1 MLLQNFHHYLRFN
14 NYLKGD
20 FQIYFLTIDFIVP
33 HYICMVLN
41 WEQIFPP
48 GENWQWLETF
58 LMSRGGVCY
67 CYVMVLGQVLL
78 KSILLGT
85 GYPPSPQL
93 PTKNDPVQA
102 VNWAEIEKPCYRIIC
117 RTANWP
123 SSFEGLINASNSVIK
138 MKCIT
143 FSFPRLPS
151 MSDHSLSLASMIFI
165 NYDSFCNEVRSSKSE
180 NWVSI
185 FFFFTKSQQQIE
197 EKGLKIS
204 WPVSLSLPWS
214 GSYILG
220 NLFPIFYSSLGS
232 SVLPRSHSCSSPG

>member
-1 MLLQNFHHYLRFN
+1 MYGSQL
-14 NYLKGD
+14 GAD
-20 FQIYFLTIDFIVP
+20 IS
-33 HYICMVLN
+33 
-41 WEQIFPP
+41 
-48 GENWQWLETF
+48 
-58 LMSRGGVCY
+58 SRGKLAMARDIFDEQGRS
-67 CYVMVLGQVLL
+67 VLL
-78 KSILLGT
+78 LCNGFRPGAVEKHPSRHRIPPFSSTPNKKWSSPSSQLSWNRKTLLC
-85 GYPPSPQL
+85 Q
-93 PTKNDPVQA
+93 
-102 VNWAEIEKPCYRIIC
+102 
-117 RTANWP
+117 TANWP

-143 FSFPRLPS
+143 FSFPRLPR
-151 MSDHSLSLASMIFI
+151 MSDHSVSLASMILI
-165 NYDSFCNEVRSSKSE
+165 NYDSFYNEVRSSKSE

>member
-20 FQIYFLTIDFIVP
+20 FQIHFLTIDFIVP

-67 CYVMVLGQVLL
+67 CYVMALGQVLL

-102 VNWAEIEKPCYRIIC
+102 VNWDEIEKPCYRIIC
-117 RTANWP
+117 QTANWP

-143 FSFPRLPS
+143 FSFPRLPR
-151 MSDHSLSLASMIFI
+151 MSDHSVSLASMIFI
-165 NYDSFCNEVRSSKSE
+165 NYDSFYNEVRSSKSE

-232 SVLPRSHSCSSPG
+232 SVLPRSRSCSSPG

>member
-1 MLLQNFHHYLRFN
+1 MYGSQL
-14 NYLKGD
+14 GAD
-20 FQIYFLTIDFIVP
+20 IS
-33 HYICMVLN
+33 
-41 WEQIFPP
+41 
-48 GENWQWLETF
+48 
-58 LMSRGGVCY
+58 SRGKLAMARDIFDEQGRS
-67 CYVMVLGQVLL
+67 VLL
-78 KSILLGT
+78 LCNGFRPGAVEKHPSRHRIPPFSSTPNKKWSSPSSQLSWNRKTLLC
-85 GYPPSPQL
+85 Q
-93 PTKNDPVQA
+93 
-102 VNWAEIEKPCYRIIC
+102 
-117 RTANWP
+117 TANWP

-143 FSFPRLPS
+143 FSFPRLPR
-151 MSDHSLSLASMIFI
+151 MSDHSVSLASMILI
-165 NYDSFCNEVRSSKSE
+165 NYDSFYNEVRSSKSE

-232 SVLPRSHSCSSPG
+232 SVLPRSRSCSSPG

>member
-1 MLLQNFHHYLRFN
+1 MYGSQ
-14 NYLKGD
+14 
-20 FQIYFLTIDFIVP
+20 
-33 HYICMVLN
+33 
-41 WEQIFPP
+41 
-48 GENWQWLETF
+48 LEADIS
-58 LMSRGGVCY
+58 SRGKLAMARDIFDEQGRS
-67 CYVMVLGQVLL
+67 VLL
-78 KSILLGT
+78 LCNGFRPGAVEKHPSRHRIPPFSSTPNKKWSSPSSQLSWNRKTLLC
-85 GYPPSPQL
+85 Q
-93 PTKNDPVQA
+93 
-102 VNWAEIEKPCYRIIC
+102 
-117 RTANWP
+117 TANWP